1 VNCTIFES
9 RLLSPWRR
17 CARPVSCW
25 FSVANRHVGAD
36 STRILAWL
44 VRGRQLEVTFQEARR
59 HLGME
64 TQRQMQRPA
73 GAVLQSAWYRQRHP
87 TFADTRG
94 FIERLTETLCYL
106 T

>member
-1 VNCTIFES
+1 
-9 RLLSPWRR
+9 
-17 CARPVSCW
+17 
-25 FSVANRHVGAD
+25 
-36 STRILAWL
+36 
-44 VRGRQLEVTFQEARR
+44 
-59 HLGME
+59 ME

-73 GAVLQSAWYRQRHP
+73 GAVLQSAWYCQRHP